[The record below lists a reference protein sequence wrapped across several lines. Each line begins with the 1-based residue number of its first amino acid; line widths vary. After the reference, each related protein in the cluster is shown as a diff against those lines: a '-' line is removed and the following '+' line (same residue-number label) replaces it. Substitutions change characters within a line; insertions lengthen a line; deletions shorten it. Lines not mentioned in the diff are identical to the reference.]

1 MKQTILL
8 LAALCCTGA
17 LHAQQTGR
25 IYRTEVIPYDT
36 RHDAE
41 ARNRAG
47 VEAYREFKPR
57 MLVSE
62 GEVLIAGQSLEIPYA
77 WTDGNVYLH
86 IENAGRP
93 YRLTLNGEEVALCAD
108 PVTPAEY
115 ALTPYI
121 REGENS
127 LLLELDNTGRSAINP
142 EATPREPLPGATS
155 TCRTSARFATSPSRS
170 NPTPRGATSACCGST
185 SWHRTPTTT
194 TSR

>member
-17 LHAQQTGR
+17 LQAQQAGR

-86 IENAGRP
+86 IEMRG
-93 YRLTLNGEEVALCAD
+93 G
-108 PVTPAEY
+108 
-115 ALTPYI
+115 
-121 REGENS
+121 
-127 LLLELDNTGRSAINP
+127 
-142 EATPREPLPGATS
+142 
-155 TCRTSARFATSPSRS
+155 
-170 NPTPRGATSACCGST
+170 PTA
-185 SWHRTPTTT
+185 
-194 TSR
+194 